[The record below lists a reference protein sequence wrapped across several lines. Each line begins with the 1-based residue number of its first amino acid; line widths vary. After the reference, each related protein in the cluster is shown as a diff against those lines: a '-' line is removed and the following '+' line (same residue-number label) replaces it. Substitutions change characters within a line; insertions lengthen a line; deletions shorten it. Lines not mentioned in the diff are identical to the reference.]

1 MEILIRWIDKDDTKY
16 NGYDDEADEEDERR
30 EDEMDNFEAEYNFRY
45 EEPGADNILTYTR
58 DHPGSLRQDD
68 SKRREKRLEKEQRKK
83 DLIAQEKEEIKHLK
97 SIKKQEILDRLKKI
111 EDTAG
116 GELKD
121 EDLMDKIIGEDF
133 DADKYDQLM
142 QKQFG
147 DDYYGDEDVQE
158 GELEDYIKQQEEEYD
173 KMYEEATKGGEEEE
187 EPKEAKKGKAAEN
200 KDDQLLSTKSAIPI
214 YNRVNIK
221 ETEAKEIASSIG
233 NLWWYCDSNL

>member
-1 MEILIRWIDKDDTKY
+1 
-16 NGYDDEADEEDERR
+16 
-30 EDEMDNFEAEYNFRY
+30 MDNFEAEYNFRY